1 MIGMESNHCEIVG
14 KSLRGEREVD
24 ERTFASL
31 AILAERLEGIKN
43 IGGAFAK
50 VGFSSAVRGLARK
63 KGKVAVC

>member
-1 MIGMESNHCEIVG
+1 MIGTESNHCKIVE

-24 ERTFASL
+24 EQTFASL
-31 AILAERLEGIKN
+31 AVLAERLERLKS

-50 VGFSSAVRGLARK
+50 IEFSSAVRDLARK